1 MDNSLE
7 IGEKMMHWYVLQTKT
22 GGEEKLVEM
31 IQRMIPGKFY
41 GECFVIYHE
50 QLWRRQ
56 QQNFIH
62 VKRAFPGYVFIT
74 SREPE
79 ALFFC
84 LKKLPAMVKM
94 MAHDD
99 DFFLP
104 VEAEEEA
111 FLKQMMNEQHVI
123 GLSYLET
130 DGKGRILRAAGPIK
144 SCISQIVRLKFGKRY
159 ALVRLRLLGREK
171 EIFFGIVLKED
182 LKEELWYGKV
192 EAPIRVPEKYR
203 FEKTD
208 YEKIEVHL

>member
-1 MDNSLE
+1 ML
-7 IGEKMMHWYVLQTKT
+7 WYVLQTKT

-31 IQRMIPGKFY
+31 IHRMVPADLY

-56 QQNFIH
+56 QQTFIH

-84 LKKLPAMVKM
+84 LKKLPAMTKM
-94 MAHDD
+94 MVDEEK
-99 DFFLP
+99 FFLSL
-104 VEAEEEA
+104 ELQESA
-111 FLKQMMNEQHVI
+111 FFLLFTNKQHVI

-144 SCISQIVRLKFGKRY
+144 SGISQIVRLKFGKRY

-192 EAPIRVPEKYR
+192 EAPIRVPEKYC
-203 FEKTD
+203 FEKTG
-208 YEKIEVHL
+208 YERIEVHL

>member
-1 MDNSLE
+1 ML
-7 IGEKMMHWYVLQTKT
+7 WYVLQTKT

-31 IQRMIPGKFY
+31 VRRMVPRKLY

-56 QQNFIH
+56 QQTFVHI
-62 VKRAFPGYVFIT
+62 KRAFPGYVFIT
-74 SREPE
+74 SEEAE

-84 LKKLPAMVKM
+84 LKKLPAMAKM
-94 MAHDD
+94 MADEEY
-99 DFFLP
+99 FFLSLDP
-104 VEAEEEA
+104 EEA
-111 FLKQMMNEQHVI
+111 AFLQKMMNEQHVI